1 MVVISLRELQRCEMI
16 TGVTLAIIS
25 TLGYRCHRDAIYST
39 LITGDVHHFSEGEW
53 VCGRSF
59 KIDRLMRNIIKT
71 VL

>member
-39 LITGDVHHFSEGEW
+39 LITGDVHHFSGKGSGF
-53 VCGRSF
+53 VVT
-59 KIDRLMRNIIKT
+59 IVQD
-71 VL
+71 